1 MTTAGNIE
9 LHKARRERIYQAL
22 AKAGRKGLATPE
34 VAKRCALDA
43 TQARRQLMRL
53 EESGVVWS
61 IAERRGK
68 TIARVWSV
76 RPARRETT

>member
-9 LHKARRERIYQAL
+9 LHKARRERVYQAL
-22 AKAGRKGLATPE
+22 TKAGRAGLATPE
-34 VAKRCALDA
+34 VAKKCGLDA

-61 IAERRGK
+61 ITERRGK
-68 TIARVWSV
+68 TIARVWSL
-76 RPARRETT
+76 RPTKGGET